1 MHWHFKDWFYS
12 INNLI
17 CFSLTESGATEGLS
31 KVTSRTPSSKTIIE
45 ATEEEKDN
53 LISKRESSHEYD

>member
-1 MHWHFKDWFYS
+1 MLFY
-12 INNLI
+12 
-17 CFSLTESGATEGLS
+17 CFRLTESGATEGLS
-31 KVTSRTPSSKTIIE
+31 KVTSRTPTSKTIE